1 MATRVGRAKS
11 SDKAKGSEMPIGK
24 KEILGALPFLRRYA
38 RALTGSQG
46 VGDQYVRIMLEM
58 IVENP
63 AVLPDQADVQRELFR
78 LFHRVWDKTNPH
90 TLFAER
96 NDSAMDPALH
106 ELPPRQRQVLL
117 LVALEGYA
125 FPDVAY
131 VLHIDEEQARAL
143 FNEVQQEIDRQ
154 GPAPIM
160 IIEDEKIIALDIASI
175 VEEMGHKV
183 VGIAETEKDAFA
195 LAERARPALILADIQ
210 LKGGDNGIAAVR
222 RILKEHDTPVIF
234 ITAYPEQLLTGEAPE
249 PAFVIAKPFAPETVK
264 AAISQAL
271 YVRKPAA

>member
-1 MATRVGRAKS
+1 
-11 SDKAKGSEMPIGK
+11 MPIGRS
-24 KEILGALPFLRRYA
+24 EIVGALPFLRRYA

-46 VGDQYVRIMLEM
+46 TGDQYVRIMLEM

-63 AVLPDQADVQRELFR
+63 AVLPEQPDVQRELFR
-78 LFHRVWDKTNPH
+78 LFHRVWDKTNPA

-96 NDSAMDPALH
+96 DDAGLDPSLH

-131 VLHIDEEQARAL
+131 VLNIDEEQARTL
-143 FNEVQQEIDRQ
+143 FNEVQQEIERQ

-183 VGIAETEKDAFA
+183 VGIAETEKDAYA
-195 LAERARPALILADIQ
+195 LAQRTQPALILADIQ

-222 RILKEHDTPVIF
+222 RILKEHETPVIF
-234 ITAYPEQLLTGEAPE
+234 VTAYPEQLLTGEAPE

-271 YVRKPAA
+271 YVRKPLA

>member
-1 MATRVGRAKS
+1 
-11 SDKAKGSEMPIGK
+11 
-24 KEILGALPFLRRYA
+24 
-38 RALTGSQG
+38 
-46 VGDQYVRIMLEM
+46 
-58 IVENP
+58 
-63 AVLPDQADVQRELFR
+63 
-78 LFHRVWDKTNPH
+78 
-90 TLFAER
+90 
-96 NDSAMDPALH
+96 
-106 ELPPRQRQVLL
+106 VLL

-131 VLHIDEEQARAL
+131 VLNIDEEQARTL
-143 FNEVQQEIDRQ
+143 FNEVQQEIERQ

-160 IIEDEKIIALDIASI
+160 IIEDEKIIALDVASI

-195 LAERARPALILADIQ
+195 LAQRTQPALILADIQ

-222 RILKEHDTPVIF
+222 RILKEHETPVIF
-234 ITAYPEQLLTGEAPE
+234 VTAYPEQLLTGEAPE

-271 YVRKPAA
+271 YVRKTAA